1 MPKTTSFEQYLK
13 RYLYL
18 VTFILL
24 VICILLAISWDL
36 DWFASASLI
45 LPIFAVSTFA
55 LIKCYRLITDVLER
69 FGLQLDGL
77 ANDENNSWHLAK
89 YQSGRIAGLKSDF
102 NKLSSKIAKNKRH
115 YMQTEEFVFEFARML
130 DLPIVIL
137 DPHGLIYFTNK
148 AFISTLVTP
157 NVEGLSYADLG
168 LIYNDGSWQIK
179 KESRFNRRYIASSQ
193 TFWRTGRNYELITL
207 FSIEQQLRANEQDIW
222 QRLIRVLNHEVR
234 NSLTPIYSMSQSL
247 QAMKQQGQITTQP
260 DLAQDMLQVIE
271 KRAQHL
277 LDFVSSYSAFSKL
290 PTPNK
295 QLINTEQVN
304 IRLQA
309 IYPELVIHSPQPVN
323 FTVDLGQ
330 LEQALI
336 NLIKNAFEA
345 GGNSPP
351 ILNWQQKDNK
361 VIIELLDNGTGIANP
376 ENLFVPFYST
386 KAQGAG
392 IGLVISRELIRN
404 QGGKLQL
411 LTNPH
416 AQGTL
421 AVITLPIYKTN

>member
-1 MPKTTSFEQYLK
+1 MPKATSLEQYLK

-24 VICILLAISWDL
+24 AICILLAISWDL

-45 LPIFAVSTFA
+45 LPIFALSTFA

-69 FGLQLDGL
+69 FGLQLDAL

-115 YMQTEEFVFEFARML
+115 YMQTEEFVFEFVGML

-137 DPHGLIYFTNK
+137 DPHKLIYFTNQ
-148 AFISTLVTP
+148 AFLNSLKNAHVDGLTAEDL
-157 NVEGLSYADLG
+157 GLSY
-168 LIYNDGSWQIK
+168 NQGSWQQND
-179 KESRFNRRYIASSQ
+179 ESYFEQRFHISSQ
-193 TFWRTGRNYELITL
+193 TFWRAGRSYELLTL
-207 FSIEQQLRANEQDIW
+207 FSIEQQLRSNEKQVW

-247 QAMKQQGQITTQP
+247 QTMKQQGHITSQP

-277 LDFVSSYSAFSKL
+277 LDFVASYSAFSQL
-290 PTPNK
+290 PAANK
-295 QLINTEQVN
+295 QIVTTEQIN
-304 IRLQA
+304 LRLYA
-309 IYPELVIHSPQPVN
+309 LFPQLIIQKTN
-323 FTVDLGQ
+323 LKQLSVDLGQ

-361 VIIELLDNGTGIANP
+361 VIIELLDSGTGISNP
-376 ENLFVPFYST
+376 DNLFVPFYST

-392 IGLVISRELIRN
+392 IGLVISRELIHN
-404 QGGKLQL
+404 QGGQLQL
-411 LTNPH
+411 LANPH
-416 AQGTL
+416 GQGTQ
-421 AVITLPIYKTN
+421 VIISLPI